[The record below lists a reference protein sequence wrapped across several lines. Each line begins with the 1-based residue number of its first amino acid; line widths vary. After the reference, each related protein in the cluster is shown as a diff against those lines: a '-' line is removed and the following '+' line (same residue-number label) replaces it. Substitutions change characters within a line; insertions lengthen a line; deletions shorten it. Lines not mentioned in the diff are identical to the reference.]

1 MFKEVCYSCKLFFE
15 INKLYK
21 DPLGYYVICPECN
34 NKIYIAFAFECDITE
49 SYKNE
54 NCIDDWGCAYLWF
67 KEDFGVEY
75 NFCIDNEENCSAIYK
90 LKFNDK
96 TGHMETVTDKFEHY
110 EINFDDV
117 VWEKKLEQA
126 MYEVLEKFINEEIG
140 G

>member
-1 MFKEVCYSCKLFFE
+1 MLIETCYNCKLFFE

-21 DPLGYYVICPECN
+21 DSYGYYVICQECN
-34 NKIYIAFAFECDITE
+34 NKMYITFSFECNISE
-49 SYKNE
+49 EYKDE
-54 NCIDDWGCAYLWF
+54 NCVDDWGCAYAWYG
-67 KEDFGVEY
+67 EDFGVEY
-75 NFCIDNEENCSAIYK
+75 NFCIDNGENCSAIYK

-117 VWEKKLEQA
+117 GWEKKLEQA
-126 MYEVLEKFINEEIG
+126 MYEALEKFINEEIG